1 MALHYLKVGILTT
14 WQCVW
19 HIWYVCEL
27 LFIRQMKS
35 ITHCSFLIMFKST
48 QVLALR
54 LAVHAGNLCWCVE
67 TPRAGNPQKAHKE
80 VVGVQRNGFNVQD
93 DGYQSE
99 VGEKAR
105 RAVSRSRGKWQRSDG
120 PRQAWRRLHCCCS
133 GNGKCLFSLLTTH
146 FFCHLPRPHS
156 LRYLRVSL
164 QSSSLPFSDESWPS
178 MKMWVI
184 QFNFC
189 FCRDRFDASGFS
201 SSRDVGGPTLCCW
214 LEVFRNILL
223 SKFSMFLLLLD
234 G

>member
-1 MALHYLKVGILTT
+1 M
-14 WQCVW
+14 
-19 HIWYVCEL
+19 
-27 LFIRQMKS
+27 FIV
-35 ITHCSFLIMFKST
+35 IIVFKSN
-48 QVLALR
+48 QVLTNFR

-67 TPRAGNPQKAHKE
+67 TPRAGNPQKAQKE
-80 VVGVQRNGFNVQD
+80 VVGVQRPGCPSAKLTWYNLRWVKKH
-93 DGYQSE
+93 
-99 VGEKAR
+99 GEPCPGA
-105 RAVSRSRGKWQRSDG
+105 A
-120 PRQAWRRLHCCCS
+120 AS
-133 GNGKCLFSLLTTH
+133 GNAQMDLGKLGGVFIVVVLGMVSACFSLSTTH

-189 FCRDRFDASGFS
+189 VCRDRFDASGFS